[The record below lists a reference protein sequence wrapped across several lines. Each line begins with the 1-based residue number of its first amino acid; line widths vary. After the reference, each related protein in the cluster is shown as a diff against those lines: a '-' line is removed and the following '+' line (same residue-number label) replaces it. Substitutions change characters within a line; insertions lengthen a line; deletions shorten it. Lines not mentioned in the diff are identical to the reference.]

1 MALADVAV
9 DVSEPFVHQYS
20 DSTLSVCEDRF
31 RLLQERALDRLQDQG
46 VNASSV
52 TYECYLNL
60 QYQGSD
66 TTLMI
71 GRPSDNDFAAA
82 FVEAHKRE
90 FAFISDSQIVV
101 AGVRVRATSKTVSTH
116 LNEKSPYMEE
126 LESLRASDLDVGSP
140 QAFAHNAIYFEELG
154 SFSQCPLYKL
164 GDLIPGMVVSGP
176 AIILDNTQTIVL
188 HPQNTAR
195 ILRSHVLSV
204 KVSPPVELQADL
216 SALTLDWDQRKRLIS
231 LLSTL
236 SSFRSSVTDSWVL
249 QNKCVELCKRQPSRS
264 LLRND

>member
-20 DSTLSVCEDRF
+20 SRTLSVCEERF
-31 RLLQERALDRLQDQG
+31 RTLQMKALERLRNQG
-46 VNASSV
+46 VAADSV

-71 GRPSDNDFAAA
+71 GRPADDDFAAA

-126 LESLRASDLDVGSP
+126 LEMLRASELQVGSP
-140 QAFAHNAIYFEELG
+140 RAFAHNAIYFEELG
-154 SFSQCPLYKL
+154 CFSQCPLYKL
-164 GDLIPGMVVSGP
+164 GDLVAGMVVTGP
-176 AIILDNTQTIVL
+176 AIILDKTQTIVL

-195 ILRSHVLSV
+195 ILRSHVL
-204 KVSPPVELQADL
+204 
-216 SALTLDWDQRKRLIS
+216 
-231 LLSTL
+231 
-236 SSFRSSVTDSWVL
+236 
-249 QNKCVELCKRQPSRS
+249 
-264 LLRND
+264 